1 MFEDTG
7 IFANLSRLNRTTK
20 HLTLLFL
27 IDQSQSK
34 VLLGLKKRGFGVNKF
49 NGFGG
54 KLEPGETVLEGAL
67 REMEEESGIKLQT
80 ASYAAHVYFEFE
92 GKDELMSVHILRAFT
107 NINEITEAKE
117 SEEMRPVWFSFLD
130 TKQLPWNEMWIDDF
144 FWLPYVLQGKVFRA
158 HFLFR
163 GHDQIIS
170 HIIKEVESC
179 SEEEWCKEQLS
190 LITIER
196 DALPQKSIDIDFGIK
211 KEI

>member
-1 MFEDTG
+1 MLVEDIFEKYLD
-7 IFANLSRLNRTTK
+7 RPRK

-27 IDQSQSK
+27 IDQSTSK

-54 KLEPGETVLEGAL
+54 KLEPGESVLEGAL
-67 REMEEESGIKLQT
+67 REMEEESGIKLQR

-92 GKDELMSVHILRAFT
+92 GKDDLMSVHILRAFT
-107 NINEITEAKE
+107 NNNEITEAIE
-117 SEEMRPVWFSFLD
+117 SEEMRPEWFSFLE
-130 TKQLPWNEMWIDDF
+130 LPWNKMWIDDF
-144 FWLPYVLQGKVFRA
+144 YWLPYVLQGKVFRA
-158 HFLFR
+158 RFLFR

-170 HIIKEVESC
+170 HIIKEVES
-179 SEEEWCKEQLS
+179 SLEEEWCKEQLS

-211 KEI
+211 

>member
-1 MFEDTG
+1 MLEDIFEVLT
-7 IFANLSRLNRTTK
+7 NLCRPQK

-27 IDQSQSK
+27 IDQSTSK

-54 KLEPGETVLEGAL
+54 KLEPGESVLEGAL

-107 NINEITEAKE
+107 SNNEITDAIE
-117 SEEMRPVWFSFLD
+117 SEEMRPEWFSFLD
-130 TKQLPWNEMWIDDF
+130 TTRLPWSQMWIDDLY
-144 FWLPYVLQGKVFRA
+144 WLPYVLQGKVFRA

-170 HIIKEVESC
+170 HIIKEVES
-179 SEEEWCKEQLS
+179 SLEEEWCKEQLS

-211 KEI
+211 